1 MSLFSDAVINFFV
14 NSKDAENSLGGLE
27 KKFNQTVNSI
37 QNGLIGKLGGI
48 TAGVLGIQSITQV
61 YDETL
66 KLVNL
71 SERWNL
77 PVEKVSQF
85 ANAFAQFGGDAD
97 SAIGMIEKLQQ
108 AANSL
113 RFESSGPLKDL
124 SAIMGTNLFNK
135 DYLGAI
141 KALRSEFRTL
151 NENAQVKVTD
161 MLGGDITLQRMLKA
175 SDEEFAA
182 ILEKSQKFG
191 TISEKTASSM
201 RKLDRSLAT
210 IKQAFKAISG
220 ASLERLVPVFDK
232 LSGFMEN
239 LALSS
244 DDVKVGILGILGA
257 VTLLGPALSVLKVL
271 LGGLFNPFN
280 LGVGLAIAGV
290 YLLYQ
295 NWDKVTEAFNKFMA
309 ESPRLIE
316 FCQAIADG
324 FSLIGDVFRW
334 LADTSDNWFPVL
346 KNIFSFVDKYVPILT
361 RPLELLSKIGSG
373 LVDIGNATGGFIAGA
388 VSEGSWEGAVRGAVY
403 GMEHIPPAATM
414 RAAQSYSSIN
424 NTTNNRNQQNQT
436 IINRGTTTVT
446 INGVKG
452 AEDIVPQLR
461 STVQNNMLPIGY
473 TPMTSPTR

>member
-1 MSLFSDAVINFFV
+1 
-14 NSKDAENSLGGLE
+14 
-27 KKFNQTVNSI
+27 
-37 QNGLIGKLGGI
+37 
-48 TAGVLGIQSITQV
+48 
-61 YDETL
+61 
-66 KLVNL
+66 
-71 SERWNL
+71 
-77 PVEKVSQF
+77 
-85 ANAFAQFGGDAD
+85 
-97 SAIGMIEKLQQ
+97 
-108 AANSL
+108 
-113 RFESSGPLKDL
+113 
-124 SAIMGTNLFNK
+124 
-135 DYLGAI
+135 
-141 KALRSEFRTL
+141 
-151 NENAQVKVTD
+151 

-257 VTLLGPALSVLKVL
+257 VTLLGPALFVLKVL

-373 LVDIGNATGGFIAGA
+373 LVDVGNATGGFIAGA

-414 RAAQSYSSIN
+414 RAAQAYSTN
-424 NTTNNRNQQNQT
+424 QTTINNRNQQNQT
-436 IINRGTTTVT
+436 SINRGTTNINVALPNVT
-446 INGVKG
+446 NGRDFMG
-452 AEDIVPQLR
+452 
-461 STVQNNMLPIGY
+461 
-473 TPMTSPTR
+473 

>member
-1 MSLFSDAVINFFV
+1 M
-14 NSKDAENSLGGLE
+14 
-27 KKFNQTVNSI
+27 
-37 QNGLIGKLGGI
+37 
-48 TAGVLGIQSITQV
+48 
-61 YDETL
+61 
-66 KLVNL
+66 VNL

-141 KALRSEFRTL
+141 TALRSEFRTL

-295 NWDKVTEAFNKFMA
+295 NWDKVTQAFNNFLA
-309 ESPRLIE
+309 ESPRLQE
-316 FCQAIADG
+316 FFNIVGAG
-324 FSLIGDVFRW
+324 FSAIGDGIKW
-334 LADTSDNWFPVL
+334 LSDNFDGWFPGFL
-346 KNIFSFVDKYVPILT
+346 ENMELIFKPFKWLFQ
-361 RPLELLSKIGSG
+361 IGEKFIS
-373 LVDIGNATGGFIAGA
+373 LVWDAGKAAGGFVAGA
-388 VSEGSWEGAVRGAVY
+388 ISEGSWEGAMRGAGF

>member
-48 TAGVLGIQSITQV
+48 TAGVLGIKSITQV

-141 KALRSEFRTL
+141 TALRSEFRTL
-151 NENAQVKVTD
+151 NKNAQVKVTD

-244 DDVKVGILGILGA
+244 DNVKVGILGILGA

-295 NWDKVTEAFNKFMA
+295 NWDKVTQAFNNFLA
-309 ESPRLIE
+309 ESPRLQE
-316 FCQAIADG
+316 FFNIVGAG
-324 FSLIGDVFRW
+324 FSAIGDGIKW
-334 LADTSDNWFPVL
+334 LSDNFDGWFPGFL
-346 KNIFSFVDKYVPILT
+346 ENMELIFKPFKWLFQ
-361 RPLELLSKIGSG
+361 IGEKLIS
-373 LVDIGNATGGFIAGA
+373 LVWDAGKAAGGFVAGA
-388 VSEGSWEGAVRGAVY
+388 ISEGSWEGAMRGAGF

-414 RAAQSYSSIN
+414 RAAQAYSTN
-424 NTTNNRNQQNQT
+424 QTTINNRNQQNQT
-436 IINRGTTTVT
+436 SINRGTTNINVALPNVT
-446 INGVKG
+446 NGRDFIR
-452 AEDIVPQLR
+452 EMQ
-461 STVQNNMLPIGY
+461 STPYNMTL
-473 TPMTSPTR
+473 PTR

>member
-48 TAGVLGIQSITQV
+48 TAGVLGIKSITQV

-97 SAIGMIEKLQQ
+97 SAIGMIETLQQ

-151 NENAQVKVTD
+151 NKNAQVKVTD

-295 NWDKVTEAFNKFMA
+295 NWDKVTQAFNNFLA
-309 ESPRLIE
+309 ESPRLQE
-316 FCQAIADG
+316 FFNIVGAG
-324 FSLIGDVFRW
+324 FSAIGDGIKW
-334 LADTSDNWFPVL
+334 LSDNFDGWFPGFL
-346 KNIFSFVDKYVPILT
+346 ENMELIFKPFKWLFQ
-361 RPLELLSKIGSG
+361 IGEKLIS
-373 LVDIGNATGGFIAGA
+373 LVWDAGKAAGGFVAGA
-388 VSEGSWEGAVRGAVY
+388 ISEGSWEGAMRGAGF

-414 RAAQSYSSIN
+414 RAAQAYSTN
-424 NTTNNRNQQNQT
+424 QTTINNRNQQNQT
-436 IINRGTTTVT
+436 SINRGTTNINVALPNVT
-446 INGVKG
+446 NGRDFIR
-452 AEDIVPQLR
+452 EMQ
-461 STVQNNMLPIGY
+461 STPYNMTL
-473 TPMTSPTR
+473 PTR

>member
-48 TAGVLGIQSITQV
+48 TAGVLGIKSITQV

-141 KALRSEFRTL
+141 TALRSEFRTL

-295 NWDKVTEAFNKFMA
+295 NWDKVTQAFNNFLA
-309 ESPRLIE
+309 ESPRLQE
-316 FCQAIADG
+316 FFNIVGAG
-324 FSLIGDVFRW
+324 FSAIGDGIKW
-334 LADTSDNWFPVL
+334 LSDNFDGWFPGFL
-346 KNIFSFVDKYVPILT
+346 ENMELIFKPFKWLFQ
-361 RPLELLSKIGSG
+361 IGEKFIS
-373 LVDIGNATGGFIAGA
+373 LVWDAGKAAGGFVAGA
-388 VSEGSWEGAVRGAVY
+388 ISEGSWEGAMRGAGF

>member
-48 TAGVLGIQSITQV
+48 TAGVLGIKSITQV

-97 SAIGMIEKLQQ
+97 SAIGMIETLQQ

-151 NENAQVKVTD
+151 NKNAQVKVTD

-244 DDVKVGILGILGA
+244 DNVKVGILGILGA

-280 LGVGLAIAGV
+280 LGVGLATAGV

-295 NWDKVTEAFNKFMA
+295 NWDKVTQAFNNFLA
-309 ESPRLIE
+309 ESPRLQE
-316 FCQAIADG
+316 FFNIVGAG
-324 FSLIGDVFRW
+324 FSAIGDGIKW
-334 LADTSDNWFPVL
+334 LSDNFDGWFPGFL
-346 KNIFSFVDKYVPILT
+346 ENMELIFKPFKWLFQ
-361 RPLELLSKIGSG
+361 IGEKLIS
-373 LVDIGNATGGFIAGA
+373 LVWDAGKAAGGFVAAAI
-388 VSEGSWEGAVRGAVY
+388 SEGSWEGAMRGAGF

-414 RAAQSYSSIN
+414 RAAQAYSTN
-424 NTTNNRNQQNQT
+424 QTTINNRNQQNQT
-436 IINRGTTTVT
+436 SINRGTTNINVALPNVT
-446 INGVKG
+446 NGRDFIR
-452 AEDIVPQLR
+452 EMQ
-461 STVQNNMLPIGY
+461 STPYNMTL
-473 TPMTSPTR
+473 PTR

>member
-48 TAGVLGIQSITQV
+48 TAGVLGIKSITQV

-97 SAIGMIEKLQQ
+97 SAIGIIETLQQ

-151 NENAQVKVTD
+151 NKNAQVKVTD

-295 NWDKVTEAFNKFMA
+295 NWDKVTQAFNNFLA
-309 ESPRLIE
+309 ESPRLQE
-316 FCQAIADG
+316 FFNIVGAG
-324 FSLIGDVFRW
+324 FSAIGDGIKW
-334 LADTSDNWFPVL
+334 LSDNFDGWFPGFL
-346 KNIFSFVDKYVPILT
+346 ENMELIFKPFKWLFQ
-361 RPLELLSKIGSG
+361 IGEKLIS
-373 LVDIGNATGGFIAGA
+373 LVWDAGKAAGGFVAGA
-388 VSEGSWEGAVRGAVY
+388 ISEGSWEGAMRGAGF

-414 RAAQSYSSIN
+414 RAAQAYSTN
-424 NTTNNRNQQNQT
+424 QTTINNRNQQNQT
-436 IINRGTTTVT
+436 SINRGTTNINVALPNVT
-446 INGVKG
+446 NGRDFIR
-452 AEDIVPQLR
+452 EMQ
-461 STVQNNMLPIGY
+461 STPYNMTL
-473 TPMTSPTR
+473 PTR

>member
-48 TAGVLGIQSITQV
+48 TAGVLGIKSITQV

-232 LSGFMEN
+232 LSVFMEN

-295 NWDKVTEAFNKFMA
+295 NWDKVTQAFNNFLA
-309 ESPRLIE
+309 ESPRLQE
-316 FCQAIADG
+316 FFNIVGAG
-324 FSLIGDVFRW
+324 FSAIGDGIKW
-334 LADTSDNWFPVL
+334 LSDNFDGWFPGFL
-346 KNIFSFVDKYVPILT
+346 ENMELIFKPFKWLFQ
-361 RPLELLSKIGSG
+361 IGEKLIS
-373 LVDIGNATGGFIAGA
+373 LVWDAGKAAGGFVAGA
-388 VSEGSWEGAVRGAVY
+388 ISEGSWEGAMRGAGF

-414 RAAQSYSSIN
+414 RAAQAYSTN
-424 NTTNNRNQQNQT
+424 QTTINNRNQQNQT
-436 IINRGTTTVT
+436 SINRGTTNINVALPNVT
-446 INGVKG
+446 NGRDFIR
-452 AEDIVPQLR
+452 EMQ
-461 STVQNNMLPIGY
+461 STPYNMTL
-473 TPMTSPTR
+473 PTR

>member
-48 TAGVLGIQSITQV
+48 TAGVLGIKSITQV

-97 SAIGMIEKLQQ
+97 SAIGMIETLQQ

-141 KALRSEFRTL
+141 TALRSEFRTL

-295 NWDKVTEAFNKFMA
+295 NWDKVTQAFNNFLA
-309 ESPRLIE
+309 ESPRLQE
-316 FCQAIADG
+316 FFNIVGAG
-324 FSLIGDVFRW
+324 FSAIGDGIKW
-334 LADTSDNWFPVL
+334 LSDNFDGWFPGFL
-346 KNIFSFVDKYVPILT
+346 ENMELIFKPFKWLFQ
-361 RPLELLSKIGSG
+361 IGEKLIS
-373 LVDIGNATGGFIAGA
+373 LVWDAGKAAGGFVAGA
-388 VSEGSWEGAVRGAVY
+388 ISEGSWEGAMRGAGF

-414 RAAQSYSSIN
+414 RAAQAYSTN
-424 NTTNNRNQQNQT
+424 QTTINNRNQQNQT
-436 IINRGTTTVT
+436 SINRGTTNINVALPNVT
-446 INGVKG
+446 NGRDFIR
-452 AEDIVPQLR
+452 EMQ
-461 STVQNNMLPIGY
+461 STPYNMTL
-473 TPMTSPTR
+473 PTR

>member
-48 TAGVLGIQSITQV
+48 TAGVLGIKSITQV

-97 SAIGMIEKLQQ
+97 SAIGMIETLQQ

-141 KALRSEFRTL
+141 TALRSEFRTL

-161 MLGGDITLQRMLKA
+161 MLGGDITLQRILKA

-295 NWDKVTEAFNKFMA
+295 NWDKVTQAFNNFLA
-309 ESPRLIE
+309 ESPRLQE
-316 FCQAIADG
+316 FFNIVGAG
-324 FSLIGDVFRW
+324 FSAIGDGIKW
-334 LADTSDNWFPVL
+334 LSDNFDGWFPGFL
-346 KNIFSFVDKYVPILT
+346 ENMELIFKPFKWLFQ
-361 RPLELLSKIGSG
+361 IGEKLIS
-373 LVDIGNATGGFIAGA
+373 LVWDAGKAAGGFVAGA
-388 VSEGSWEGAVRGAVY
+388 ISEGSWEGAMRGAGF

-414 RAAQSYSSIN
+414 RAAQAYSTN
-424 NTTNNRNQQNQT
+424 QTTINNRNQQNQT
-436 IINRGTTTVT
+436 SINRGTTNINVALPNVT
-446 INGVKG
+446 NGRDFIR
-452 AEDIVPQLR
+452 EMQ
-461 STVQNNMLPIGY
+461 STPYNMTL
-473 TPMTSPTR
+473 PTR